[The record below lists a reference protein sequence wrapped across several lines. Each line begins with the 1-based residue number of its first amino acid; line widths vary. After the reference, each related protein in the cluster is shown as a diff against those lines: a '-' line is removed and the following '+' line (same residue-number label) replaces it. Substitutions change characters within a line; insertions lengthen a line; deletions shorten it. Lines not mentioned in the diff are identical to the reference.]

1 MVSNMIKI
9 FLFLFISILIFN
21 ACSSDNNRPK
31 TDQEILAYKEPLVG
45 ANKILVG
52 KDSAEIASY
61 CNRHKLSL
69 TTSASGLWYKIYP
82 TGKGDSAKTDKVAN
96 IKYKIS
102 LLSGKVCYTS
112 DSLGPKSFLIGQG
125 GVETGLEIGILKMR
139 EGDKAKFIM
148 PPNLAYGLLG
158 DENKIP
164 ARSIIVYE
172 VELIKLTEK

>member
-1 MVSNMIKI
+1 MIRI
-9 FLFLFISILIFN
+9 YTAIIISILFFT
-21 ACSSDNNRPK
+21 ACSSDDNHPK

-45 ANKILVG
+45 VNKILVD

-61 CNRHKLSL
+61 CSRRKLSL
-69 TTSASGLWYKIYP
+69 STSASGLWYKIYH
-82 TGKGDSAKTDKVAN
+82 TGKGDSAKADNVAN
-96 IKYKIS
+96 IKYKVS

-112 DSLGPKSFLIGQG
+112 DSLGLKNFLIGQG

-148 PPNLAYGLLG
+148 PPNLAYGLIG

-172 VELIKLTEK
+172 VELVKLSDK